1 MTPDYVAPVHK
12 LFTVVHVKDPS
23 QPARVEAP
31 GQSAST
37 GKTLCGLDM
46 LDADFWQLLNL
57 EPTDTVCPRCLSPET
72 ITEEQGSLL

>member
-12 LFTVVHVKDPS
+12 LFTVLHVKDPS

-46 LDADFWQLLNL
+46 LDADFWQLINL
-57 EPTDTVCPRCLSPET
+57 EPDDKVCGHCVSGT
-72 ITEEQGSLL
+72 AITEEQGALM